1 MVATYTELKNLVANY
16 LNRDDLSAQIDSFI
30 DLAEAKFNRDLRL
43 RKMLKTVQAT
53 PTANDDTVSLP
64 TDYLEMKEL
73 HLVQSPKK
81 MLRFFPPSSF
91 LQTYAAQ
98 QVGSPAAFTIV
109 GADIRLGP
117 SPSGEFTLEMLYFAK
132 VPALSDSNLVNAVL
146 QDAPDAYLYGALLEA
161 EPFLMNDARL
171 QTWAS
176 LHKASMESLIAS
188 DESGLNTSSTLTQ
201 RLDYTMA

>member
-1 MVATYTELKNLVANY
+1 MVATYTELKSLVADY
-16 LNRDDLSAQIDSFI
+16 LNRADLSAQIDTFI

-43 RKMLKTVQAT
+43 RRMLKTVQAT
-53 PTANDDTVSLP
+53 TSASDNTVSLP

-73 HLVQSPKK
+73 HIVQSPIK

-98 QVGSPAAFTIV
+98 QVGTPAAFTIV
-109 GADIRLGP
+109 GDDIRLGP
-117 SPSGEFTLEMLYFAK
+117 TPSGEFTLEMLYFAK
-132 VPALSDSNLVNAVL
+132 IPALSDSNLVNVIL
-146 QDAPDAYLYGALLEA
+146 QDAPDAYVYGTLLEA

-176 LHKASMESLIAS
+176 LHKATIESLIAS
-188 DESGLNTSSTLTQ
+188 DESGLNTSSTLSQ

>member
-43 RKMLKTVQAT
+43 RKMLKTVPAT

-73 HLVQSPKK
+73 HLVQSTKK

-91 LQTYAAQ
+91 LQT
-98 QVGSPAAFTIV
+98 
-109 GADIRLGP
+109 
-117 SPSGEFTLEMLYFAK
+117 
-132 VPALSDSNLVNAVL
+132 
-146 QDAPDAYLYGALLEA
+146 
-161 EPFLMNDARL
+161 
-171 QTWAS
+171 
-176 LHKASMESLIAS
+176 
-188 DESGLNTSSTLTQ
+188 
-201 RLDYTMA
+201 